1 MNLSNKK
8 IIITGCLGIYGFE
21 ITKYLLNQNSKVIG
35 LDIVSK
41 NNKIKILKKKYVKN
55 FKYYTCDVGNEKEL
69 IKIKKKII
77 KNFKK
82 IDTLINLA
90 SVTDPV
96 ENKKKKS

>member
-41 NNKIKILKKKYVKN
+41 NNKIKILKKK
-55 FKYYTCDVGNEKEL
+55 
-69 IKIKKKII
+69 IQ
-77 KNFKK
+77 
-82 IDTLINLA
+82 
-90 SVTDPV
+90 
-96 ENKKKKS
+96 